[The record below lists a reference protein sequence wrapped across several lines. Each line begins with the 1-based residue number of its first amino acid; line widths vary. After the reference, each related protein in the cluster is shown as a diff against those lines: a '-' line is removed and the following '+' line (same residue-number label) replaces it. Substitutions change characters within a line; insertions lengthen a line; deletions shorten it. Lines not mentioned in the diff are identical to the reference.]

1 MEIIGALSPDVR
13 AVALLPAAFH
23 PPTRAHEAL
32 LQAALGRCD
41 AAIAVLP
48 RAFPHKD
55 YGQVGLDARLELLR
69 PLVGGAIAA
78 AISEG
83 GLFLDMA
90 REVRRIVPGVEVCLL
105 CGRDAAERI
114 VNWPYDGLPPM
125 AEQLREYRLLVAA
138 RQGEFAPPP
147 HLAHGIEPLALPGD
161 FDGVSS
167 TQVRQRFSDGQ
178 PWEHLVP
185 EASVD
190 AVRRLYS
197 PLLVSRNARNL

>member
-13 AVALLPAAFH
+13 IVALLPAAYH

-32 LQAALGRCD
+32 LRASLDRCD

-55 YGQVGLDARLELLR
+55 YGAIGLMERLDLLR
-69 PLVGGAIAA
+69 PLLGGSIAA

-83 GLFLDMA
+83 GLFLHMA
-90 REVRRIVPGVEVCLL
+90 RELRVLHPACEVCVV

-114 VNWPYDGLPPM
+114 VNWPYEGLPPM
-125 AEQLREYRLLVAA
+125 AEQLREYRMLVAA
-138 RQGEFAPPP
+138 RQGEFGVPEE
-147 HLAHGIEPLALPGD
+147 LAHGIEPLALPGG
-161 FDGVSS
+161 FDAVSS
-167 TQVRQRFSDGQ
+167 TQVRERMQAGE

-185 EASVD
+185 EACVEV
-190 AVRRLYS
+190 ARRVYS
-197 PLLVSRNARNL
+197 PLLFSRNARNL